1 MPVAGDLIA
10 LLALADAVRLPMDE
24 VTPESMRAGYSALAS
39 PGGAEMAE
47 VVDRVIPGP
56 DGGDLPIRSYRPLG
70 AAERP
75 PVIVYLHGGGWT
87 IGDLETHDEPCR
99 ALAAGTGAVVISVD
113 YRLAPEHRF
122 PDALDDAYAAVCFI
136 ADNADEL
143 GVDVERLVV
152 AGDSAGGNLAAV
164 VSLMARDRS
173 GPAIALQVLIYPAV
187 DFDYDSGRWPSLEEN
202 ATGYF
207 LHLETMRWFADCY
220 GDIGQL
226 AGDPLAAPI
235 GAADHA
241 GLPPAHV
248 SVAGF
253 DPLRDEGLGY
263 AATLAGA
270 GVPVTLCRHDDQ
282 VHGYWHFAPAVES
295 SGAARDT
302 DIAAIAVAMADLAGP
317 AS

>member
-1 MPVAGDLIA
+1 MTTATDGADELKSLFDPDMAAAMARMVEIVEEKGLTPPPPNPDPIYVRERMEDERAWWNEDL
-10 LLALADAVRLPMDE
+10 P
-24 VTPESMRAGYSALAS
+24 
-39 PGGAEMAE
+39 EMAE
-47 VVDRVIPGP
+47 VLDRVIPGP
-56 DGGDLPIRSYRPLG
+56 DGGDLPIRSYRPPG

-122 PDALDDAYAAVCFI
+122 PDALDDAYAAVCFV

-235 GAADHA
+235 GAADHT

-270 GVPVTLCRHDDQ
+270 GVLRCESLSLRVA
-282 VHGYWHFAPAVES
+282 HFC
-295 SGAARDT
+295 
-302 DIAAIAVAMADLAGP
+302 
-317 AS
+317 

>member
-10 LLALADAVRLPMDE
+10 LLALVDAARLPMDE

-47 VVDRVIPGP
+47 VLDRVIPGP
-56 DGGDLPIRSYRPLG
+56 DGGDLPIRSYRPPG

-122 PDALDDAYAAVCFI
+122 PDALDDVYAAVCFV

-226 AGDPLAAPI
+226 AGDRI
-235 GAADHA
+235 
-241 GLPPAHV
+241 
-248 SVAGF
+248 F
-253 DPLRDEGLGY
+253 DESWIYLEYHGCCSSDYWIVLDFVLF
-263 AATLAGA
+263 A
-270 GVPVTLCRHDDQ
+270 CR
-282 VHGYWHFAPAVES
+282 WTHFH
-295 SGAARDT
+295 RQ
-302 DIAAIAVAMADLAGP
+302 
-317 AS
+317 